1 MTAVLKASWRSFF
14 AHKGRLWLS
23 LIAVVLSVAF
33 VTGTL
38 MFTDTITRTFDRL
51 FASTASDVAVTP
63 HPDKDAAVGA
73 PEQTVPG
80 SVLSAVSA
88 IPGVKNV
95 YGDVSTDRLAVV
107 GADNKAISNQ
117 TGGPTLGLN
126 WYVTSHPVVDLTS
139 GRIPAGPGDVVV
151 DADTA
156 AKKHLKIGDRL
167 RIVTSTDAGT
177 FTSTVSG
184 IATFRTTN
192 PGASLF
198 FFDTATAQTR
208 LLGGPDRFSG
218 VDVDA
223 APGTTDDALKAAI
236 QAKLAQPG
244 AYDVKTRAEQE
255 ADGKNDIGF
264 IGIMKYVMLGF
275 AGIAL
280 LVGGFLI
287 VNTFQMLVAQ
297 RTRELGLLRALGASR
312 RQINRSVR
320 FEALLL
326 GVLGATLGI
335 ATGAGLAF
343 GLIALMNAAGLHLSA
358 SDMAVT
364 VPSVVAGYAV
374 GIVVTLVA
382 AWIPARRAARV
393 TPMAALREV
402 GQPGDRRAGWIR
414 NTIGLVVTGLGA
426 AALVGG
432 AAAGSNSNGGS
443 LLALGVAVTLIGA
456 VMIGPMLAGLV
467 IRFLGGWMPRVFGP
481 VGRLAQ
487 RNALRNPRR
496 TGATAAALMIGLAL
510 VSGMSVVGSSMV
522 QSATSQMDKYVGADY
537 VVTTQGGL
545 VITPE
550 ALAATRATP
559 GLAHVTENKY
569 VTGVV
574 GVGSSS
580 SEKVQFVAASA
591 TMTDDFTVA
600 TASGSLSSV
609 FQQNGISVPQKVATA
624 HGLTVG
630 SEVPIMFSGGTVT
643 KLPVL
648 AITKDATVF
657 NNGAGYLSL
666 ATLAQSV
673 PADKLPQD
681 VMLFAK
687 ADKGQQDSAYKAL
700 QTALAPFPQVTVKS
714 QTDYKKLIQDQVGS
728 VLNMVYGLLGLAIV
742 VAILG
747 VVNTLALSVVERT
760 REIGLTRA
768 IGLSRRRLRR
778 MIRLESVVI
787 ALFGAVLGLGLGISW
802 GIAAQHVMAG
812 YGFGVLSVPAGT
824 IVTVFVGA
832 ALVGLL
838 AAVAPAFRASRMNVL
853 RAIAA
858 DG

>member
-1 MTAVLKASWRSFF
+1 MLKASWRSFF

-51 FASTASDVAVTP
+51 FASTSFDVAVTP

-73 PEQTVPG
+73 PEQTIPA
-80 SVLSAVSA
+80 SVLSTVST
-88 IPGVKNV
+88 IPGVKAV
-95 YGDVSTDRLAVV
+95 YGDVSTQRLAVV
-107 GADNKAISNQ
+107 GSDNKAISNQ

-126 WYVTSHPVVDLTS
+126 WYLTPHPAVDLTS
-139 GRIPAGPGDVVV
+139 GHAPAGPGDVVV

-156 AKKHLKIGDRL
+156 AKKHLKIGDPL

-177 FTSTVSG
+177 FTTTVSG

-192 PGASLF
+192 PGATLF
-198 FFDTATAQTR
+198 FFDTTTAQTK
-208 LLGGPDRFSG
+208 LLGGPDRYTG
-218 VDVDA
+218 VEVDA
-223 APGTTDDALKAAI
+223 TSGTSDDVLKAAI
-236 QAKLAQPG
+236 QAKLGQPG

-255 ADGKNDIGF
+255 ADGRNDVGF
-264 IGIMKYVMLGF
+264 VGIMKYVMLGF

-312 RQINRSVR
+312 KQINRSVR

-326 GVLGATLGI
+326 GFIGATLGI

-358 SDMAVT
+358 SDMTLT
-364 VPSVVAGYAV
+364 VPAVVAGYAV
-374 GIVVTLVA
+374 GIIVTLVA

-402 GQPGDRRAGWIR
+402 GQPGDRRSSRIR
-414 NTIGLVVTGLGA
+414 NSIGLAVTALGA
-426 AALVGG
+426 LALVGG

-443 LLALGVAVTLIGA
+443 LLALGVMVTLIGA
-456 VMIGPMLAGLV
+456 VLIGPMLAGLV
-467 IRFLGGWMPRVFGP
+467 IRVLGGWMPRVFGP
-481 VGRLAQ
+481 VGLMAQ

-522 QSATSQMDKYVGADY
+522 KSATAQMDKYVGADY
-537 VVTTQGGL
+537 VITTQGGL
-545 VITPE
+545 VVTPE
-550 ALAATRATP
+550 VLAATRATP

-569 VTGVV
+569 LTGVL
-574 GVGSSS
+574 GAGSAG
-580 SEKVQFVAASA
+580 SEKVGFIAASS

-600 TASGSLSSV
+600 TDSGSLSSV
-609 FQQNGISVPQKVATA
+609 FQKDGISVPEKVAKA
-624 HGLTVG
+624 HGLSVG
-630 SEVPIMFSGGTVT
+630 SEVAVQFSGGTVT

-648 AITKDATVF
+648 AVTKDATVF
-657 NNGAGYLSL
+657 NNGEGYLSL
-666 ATLAQSV
+666 ATLAKSV
-673 PADKLPQD
+673 PADKIPQD

-687 ADKGQQDSAYKAL
+687 ADPGRQDAAYKAL
-700 QTALAPFPQVTVKS
+700 QANLAPFPQATVKS

-728 VLNMVYGLLGLAIV
+728 VLNMVYGLLGLAII

-787 ALFGAVLGLGLGISW
+787 ALFGAVLGLGLGIAW
-802 GIAAQHVMAG
+802 GVAAQHVMS
-812 YGFGVLSVPAGT
+812 GFGFSVLSVPAGT
-824 IVTVFVGA
+824 ILTVFVGA
-832 ALVGLL
+832 AVVGLL